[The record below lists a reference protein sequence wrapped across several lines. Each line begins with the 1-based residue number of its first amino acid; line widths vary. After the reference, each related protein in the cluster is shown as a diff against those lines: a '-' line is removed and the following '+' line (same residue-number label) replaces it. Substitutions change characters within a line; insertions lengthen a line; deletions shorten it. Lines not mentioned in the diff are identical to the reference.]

1 MWTEYM
7 AGITEQRWRVH
18 DNAIGS
24 IGDQQSLTVP
34 RLVNVV
40 IVGARRVVVIVV
52 VLHEIHLVAQDASD
66 ASEPPDE
73 LRALL

>member
-1 MWTEYM
+1 M
-7 AGITEQRWRVH
+7 AGITEQRWWVH

-24 IGDQQSLTVP
+24 IRATRSLTVQ

-52 VLHEIHLVAQDASD
+52 MFEEIHLVAQDASD